1 MTAIP
6 KALSK
11 VIGRVDPRAKPDPE
25 RAKRF
30 KEGTG
35 RRYMNV
41 GIATIDFYHGI
52 AKEMKDKELKEC
64 AETIEKAVYEKE
76 DMLFKAYSVMFR
88 SRMAEMGVWKSVKGM
103 SSFQKAKVMGKIA
116 KLARKDKLKK
126 KEEENKRRNA
136 KKYKDD
142 GAY

>member
-1 MTAIP
+1 MMMP
-6 KALSK
+6 KALQK
-11 VIGRVDPRAKPDPE
+11 VIGKVDPRAKPDPE

-30 KEGTG
+30 KEGAG

-64 AETIEKAVYEKE
+64 AETIEKAVYDKD
-76 DMLFKAYSVMFR
+76 DMLFKAYTIMFR
-88 SRMAEMGVWKSVKGM
+88 ARMSEMGVWKSVKGM
-103 SSFQKAKVMGKIA
+103 SSFQKAKIMGKIA
-116 KLARKDKLKK
+116 KVARREKK
-126 KEEENKRRNA
+126 KKEEEENKRRNVE
-136 KKYKDD
+136 KYKDD